1 MWDAAIISSYDSD
14 VSSLVTD
21 IQTLMDSQPYM
32 VQQYSSITAPSLWAN
47 ESYGY
52 VLTNVYDYDS
62 PGMCVSFAI
71 FFPLLCFFLKVAD
84 VLS

>member
-1 MWDAAIISSYDSD
+1 VWDAAIISSYDSD

-62 PGMCVSFAI
+62 PGMFLFAFFSVFFFFFSFGI
-71 FFPLLCFFLKVAD
+71 C
-84 VLS
+84 